1 LRGITTAGPADP
13 IDARL
18 ILTLNVPATAVR
30 RIAPDS
36 RGRPQACE
44 RPQAHA
50 RSQEEN
56 WSG

>member
-36 RGRPQACE
+36 RGRPQA
-44 RPQAHA
+44 RA